1 MRVPHNS
8 VIKYVIAYV
17 ILASLTLLLL
27 LMRSIGIHLIATLI
41 IPTTAL
47 ITTILISDFVK
58 HRSSAAADMLRRLV
72 APSLFTY
79 LFIGGLTS
87 ILIANYRSYELII
100 NYLMN
105 FLALVIIGAI
115 INRYSVRQVIGMSPT
130 ESLLRYL
137 SYFFI
142 FLGLGYLF
150 GAFYLPLFYPF
161 AATSIVYL
169 VLAPVTMIEGRG
181 INVRGIIGNSRPL
194 ALAAFGIG
202 LLYSLLSIPKPPTWN
217 MYILIA
223 FIIIASISIV
233 YAGYRLYI
241 GGLSVVEGIEEELFE
256 RHKREIKVVPS
267 PEYSLF
273 EEAVRE
279 FVVSGKKDKLIAY
292 LVHELT
298 NDGLDYKTIIDRL
311 DRLINYSGI
320 STCRRVNRRVL
331 EMEVRDRIN
340 LVNELLSELLGN
352 KNA

>member
-1 MRVPHNS
+1 
-8 VIKYVIAYV
+8 
-17 ILASLTLLLL
+17 
-27 LMRSIGIHLIATLI
+27 
-41 IPTTAL
+41 
-47 ITTILISDFVK
+47 
-58 HRSSAAADMLRRLV
+58 
-72 APSLFTY
+72 
-79 LFIGGLTS
+79 
-87 ILIANYRSYELII
+87 
-100 NYLMN
+100 
-105 FLALVIIGAI
+105 
-115 INRYSVRQVIGMSPT
+115 
-130 ESLLRYL
+130 
-137 SYFFI
+137 
-142 FLGLGYLF
+142 
-150 GAFYLPLFYPF
+150 
-161 AATSIVYL
+161 
-169 VLAPVTMIEGRG
+169 
-181 INVRGIIGNSRPL
+181 
-194 ALAAFGIG
+194 
-202 LLYSLLSIPKPPTWN
+202 

-298 NDGLDYKTIIDRL
+298 NDGLDYKAIIDRL